1 MFARLRYSIHKA
13 LKYFYC
19 DWPSKT
25 NLNYCFQGQG
35 HCLAHLSIVSSRS
48 PLRYRQLTD
57 WSLERQREKRQCRLE
72 LYLKLFVFVLSL
84 LLTWSLQRPP
94 AIFASYCGNLS
105 ALRKLIQRGA
115 DVALV
120 SSTGFNCLDVAIKS
134 GNTDV
139 CMELVQNKKY
149 ESQTCVYSP
158 VKRNHKYKIFVFKDH
173 KQHEI

>member
-1 MFARLRYSIHKA
+1 MFFSDIA
-13 LKYFYC
+13 LQC
-19 DWPSKT
+19 LSNCPSKQQRQ
-25 NLNYCFQGQG
+25 NCQ
-35 HCLAHLSIVSSRS
+35 CKLA
-48 PLRYRQLTD
+48 
-57 WSLERQREKRQCRLE
+57 
-72 LYLKLFVFVLSL
+72 LYLKLFVFVWSL
-84 LLTWSLQRPP
+84 LLTWSLQKPP
-94 AIFASYCGNLS
+94 AILASYFGNLS
-105 ALRKLIQRGA
+105 ALRKLIQCGA